1 MLNRSVLLILG
12 IAASAA
18 MSWSDAAVARLTA
31 NGIHLVNGIHLANG
45 IHLSNGINLSNG
57 QAISNTAALEA
68 VRLALPDGTEVNFR

>member
-31 NGIHLVNGIHLANG
+31 NGLNLSNGVN
-45 IHLSNGINLSNG
+45 LSNGINLWNG
-57 QAISNTAALEA
+57 QTLSNTAALQA